1 MPENP
6 DRKQKTGGNNV
17 KEYLANKAAGFYLTA
32 AAAVAALAGIFVY
45 GTVMYKFTPVYV
57 LLAAA
62 VVVEVAAVVLRIKRL
77 SEVIPVINAVLTASA
92 AVWSA
97 MVMVNQIGYVIA
109 SLDPVST
116 ITSYIVYL
124 AVAIAAMLINI
135 VAAFMNQ
142 EKEMK

>member
-1 MPENP
+1 M
-6 DRKQKTGGNNV
+6 